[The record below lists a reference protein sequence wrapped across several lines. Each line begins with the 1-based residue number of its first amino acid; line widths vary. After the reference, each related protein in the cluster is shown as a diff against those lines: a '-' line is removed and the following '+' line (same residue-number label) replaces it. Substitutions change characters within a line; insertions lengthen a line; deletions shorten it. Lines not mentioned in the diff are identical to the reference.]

1 MSDLPDVQQYLKSV
15 CNHYAQWWKDYAF
28 MDEIN
33 ASTWF
38 EFELTSRTEDKPK
51 SSEEKPPDKLPPQ
64 PVLQAIE
71 NYANEKILIVGSSG
85 AGKSTLLARI
95 FWQAA
100 ERARHDETA
109 PIPVLVELKAYQLVG
124 DRSGIRGLIL
134 NSLESHDPS
143 SDSDDLKKLLKQKR
157 LMLLVDGLNELQQA
171 QAKNDLKKFCLN
183 ISLIATA
190 RHAGDG
196 WEIERKLELQPL
208 SQLQVRD
215 FLEVRLPT
223 SDRDRLQELSDRV
236 QDFGQTPLM
245 VWMLYCIFRTGNE
258 IPETRGEV
266 YRKFTNLY
274 VERSKEGIDLDESR
288 SLLSRLAFGMMQS
301 PEPGDPTDFQLD
313 ISEVD
318 AQNLLG
324 SEKELKLLRDC
335 HLLQSFGG
343 SGNRRVRFCHQSLQE
358 YYAAEYLLTQLP
370 KLLEDQQGN
379 DDLKS
384 DYLNYRKW
392 TEPVALML
400 ALVESEAQAVRVV
413 ELSLEIDLMLGARLV
428 GEVKPG
434 FQANAMRKLANVASG
449 KPSWLMLELLQ
460 RTGSKAAVN
469 QLISLLDNPSRSI
482 RDHAYL
488 TLLTIDPEAIPEQ
501 CEPRENFKWIR
512 QILAEASES
521 IEAEELPPLH
531 AQILENLTPNVWTI
545 YDEWVSKV
553 LTLDEAITTLAP
565 MLQSPSSEV
574 RWSVVQVIGSLN
586 SEASLPTLL
595 QALENSDESIRYG
608 AGIILGRLGF
618 RSIVP
623 KLVQIV
629 CQNANPSVR
638 HSAVRALC
646 IIGSKEVTPGIL
658 KAIQDSDVEVCRE
671 AVEASVKFDS
681 EEIAA
686 GLLEVIL
693 HPDLNV
699 RRLAADN
706 LRILSVKENIAK
718 FLNETHLQTLI
729 KGLENSDNRICWRI
743 AFTLWNVAS
752 EEVIPLLQAK
762 LNCTNANIRL
772 SVALVLGKF
781 GCQEAVPELIQM
793 MDYSNLSECPDIHEI
808 SYTAAY
814 ALIQVQ
820 GDVVTKRL
828 RSEQVQDDVVIKYL
842 PKLLTLLPAPSGENV
857 LFAISGIQAKCK
869 FYNYEIYQAYLEAQT
884 IDRPKSQNSD
894 RSPTTTNHFPNAT
907 EVKIFENVDRYHEA
921 PLPPKDPPS

>member
-143 SDSDDLKKLLKQKR
+143 LDSDDLKKLLKQKR

-245 VWMLYCIFRTGNE
+245 VWMLYCIFRTGDE

-324 SEKELKLLRDC
+324 SEKGLKLLRNY
-335 HLLQSFGG
+335 HLLQSPGE

-358 YYAAEYLLTQLP
+358 YYAAEALLTQLP

-379 DDLKS
+379 NDLKS
-384 DYLNYRKW
+384 DYLNYIKW

-413 ELSLEIDLMLGARLV
+413 ELALEADLMLGARLA
-428 GEVKPG
+428 GEVPPR
-434 FQANAMRKLANVASG
+434 FQERTVGMVNL
-449 KPSWLMLELLQ
+449 LETTLELKCKLLSRTASEKAIPHLSKFQ
-460 RTGSKAAVN
+460 REEK
-469 QLISLLDNPSRSI
+469 SLSTSLSVLLALSPMKTNSSI
-482 RDHAYL
+482 REINGIISQHDEL
-488 TLLTIDPEAIPEQ
+488 KDIQNNSSKIFQNITESLSNVWKNI
-501 CEPRENFKWIR
+501 NFNK
-512 QILAEASES
+512 LSES
-521 IEAEELPPLH
+521 IERIKEEKEYLRH
-531 AQILENLTPNVWTI
+531 YITENLKTSSLEKIVTVLLQKPCEESFHTLYCLPNLLRELLGKQAIPGLLIMAASQDTI
-545 YDEWVSKV
+545 IRELAIQELGKISNNVVISALIKMIKDRNEPVNIRRAIILALGKTGSKIP
-553 LTLDEAITTLAP
+553 TLDLIAALKDPDLSIRRAAI
-565 MLQSPSSEV
+565 SS
-574 RWSVVQVIGSLN
+574 IGSIGIEIAIPELLK
-586 SEASLPTLL
+586 SVEDESLDIRKSATEALIKIKDGASLSHLWHL
-595 QALENSDESIRYG
+595 RCQGRADLSDTI
-608 AGIILGRLGF
+608 A
-618 RSIVP
+618 
-623 KLVQIV
+623 
-629 CQNANPSVR
+629 
-638 HSAVRALC
+638 
-646 IIGSKEVTPGIL
+646 
-658 KAIQDSDVEVCRE
+658 AIQENCR
-671 AVEASVKFDS
+671 
-681 EEIAA
+681 
-686 GLLEVIL
+686 
-693 HPDLNV
+693 
-699 RRLAADN
+699 
-706 LRILSVKENIAK
+706 
-718 FLNETHLQTLI
+718 
-729 KGLENSDNRICWRI
+729 
-743 AFTLWNVAS
+743 
-752 EEVIPLLQAK
+752 
-762 LNCTNANIRL
+762 
-772 SVALVLGKF
+772 
-781 GCQEAVPELIQM
+781 
-793 MDYSNLSECPDIHEI
+793 Y
-808 SYTAAY
+808 
-814 ALIQVQ
+814 
-820 GDVVTKRL
+820 
-828 RSEQVQDDVVIKYL
+828 
-842 PKLLTLLPAPSGENV
+842 
-857 LFAISGIQAKCK
+857 
-869 FYNYEIYQAYLEAQT
+869 YNYEIFQAYLEAQKP
-884 IDRPKSQNSD
+884 DRPKSQNSD

-921 PLPPKDPPS
+921 PPPPKDPPS